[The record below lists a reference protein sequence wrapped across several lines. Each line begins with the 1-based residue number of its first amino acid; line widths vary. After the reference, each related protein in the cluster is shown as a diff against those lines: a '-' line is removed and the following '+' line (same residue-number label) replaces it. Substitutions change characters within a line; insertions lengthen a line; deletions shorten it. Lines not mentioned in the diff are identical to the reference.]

1 MSTVT
6 LEEGTFVQV
15 DPELITQAE
24 DRLSNTGFSYSK
36 AIELFT
42 KNIIRNG
49 LQLEAIGYDKPPVPC
64 LEDLTDDEFDAMIQ
78 EAFDSIETE
87 GDYSIDEVMEDLGID

>member
-15 DPELITQAE
+15 DPELIMQAE
-24 DRLSNTGFSYSK
+24 DRLSNTVFSYSK
-36 AIELFT
+36 AIELST
-42 KNIIRNG
+42 KSIIRNG

-64 LEDLTDDEFDAMIQ
+64 LEDLTE
-78 EAFDSIETE
+78 EAFDEIERGECCTLE
-87 GDYSIDEVMEDLGID
+87 EVEEDMRNYGVKF